1 MSKNWHI
8 CSTKSD
14 GSIWK
19 KKIFFDQEKEE
30 EKAADGKIAGIW
42 RASYSW

>member
-1 MSKNWHI
+1 M
-8 CSTKSD
+8 D
-14 GSIWK
+14 RFE

-42 RASYSW
+42 RASYS

>member
-19 KKIFFDQEKEE
+19 KNFDQEKEE